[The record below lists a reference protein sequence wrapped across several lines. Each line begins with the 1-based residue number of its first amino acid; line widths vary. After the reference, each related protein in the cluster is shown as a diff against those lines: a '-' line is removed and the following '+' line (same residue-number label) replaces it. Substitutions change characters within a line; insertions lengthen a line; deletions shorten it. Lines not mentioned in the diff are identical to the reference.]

1 MSADFW
7 AGFATG
13 LALIVAIGSQNA
25 FVLRAGLRREHVLP
39 IVLFCALSDALL
51 ILGGI
56 AGAGALIRGND
67 VLLGLAR
74 WGGALFLASY
84 GALALRRAWRGGQLQ
99 VETATSTS
107 LATAL
112 AACFGFTFLNP
123 HVYLD
128 TVILLG
134 SVASQRADPGQW
146 VFGWGA
152 CLASVLWF
160 SALGFGARLLQPV
173 FATATAW
180 RVLDG
185 AIAVIMFALTASLLM
200 RG

>member
-1 MSADFW
+1 
-7 AGFATG
+7 
-13 LALIVAIGSQNA
+13 
-25 FVLRAGLRREHVLP
+25 LRRV
-39 IVLFCALSDALL
+39 
-51 ILGGI
+51 
-56 AGAGALIRGND
+56 
-67 VLLGLAR
+67 
-74 WGGALFLASY
+74 WQ
-84 GALALRRAWRGGQLQ
+84 GGQLQ
-99 VETATSTS
+99 VETATGTT
-107 LATAL
+107 LAAAL

-152 CLASVLWF
+152 CVASGVWF

-180 RVLDG
+180 RMLDG
-185 AIAVIMFALTASLLM
+185 AIAVIMFTLTASLLM

>member
-1 MSADFW
+1 
-7 AGFATG
+7 
-13 LALIVAIGSQNA
+13 
-25 FVLRAGLRREHVLP
+25 
-39 IVLFCALSDALL
+39 
-51 ILGGI
+51 
-56 AGAGALIRGND
+56 LIRGND

-84 GALALRRAWRGGQLQ
+84 GALALRRAWQGGQLQ

>member
-1 MSADFW
+1 MPPVCAWLESIPIPSRASSLDLSESNCE
-7 AGFATG
+7 AH
-13 LALIVAIGSQNA
+13 AIFNPWWDNLSNTC
-25 FVLRAGLRREHVLP
+25 HVLP
-39 IVLFCALSDALL
+39 KKKVLAPRCFVAIC
-51 ILGGI
+51 
-56 AGAGALIRGND
+56 
-67 VLLGLAR
+67 
-74 WGGALFLASY
+74 
-84 GALALRRAWRGGQLQ
+84 
-99 VETATSTS
+99 ETAS
-107 LATAL
+107 
-112 AACFGFTFLNP
+112 
-123 HVYLD
+123 
-128 TVILLG
+128 G